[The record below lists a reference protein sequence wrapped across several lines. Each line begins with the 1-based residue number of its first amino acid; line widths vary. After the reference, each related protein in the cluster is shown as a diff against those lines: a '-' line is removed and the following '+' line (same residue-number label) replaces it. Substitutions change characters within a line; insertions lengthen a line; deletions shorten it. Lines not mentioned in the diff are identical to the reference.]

1 MNLALLL
8 SIFFSLWKQVRGPE
22 STIPFPGPKAA
33 YQALHIDT
41 SAGINPRFQIFASL
55 TGDQINGQAYNIA
68 GPVTNWTELW
78 PLMAAEFGFVGAGP
92 QDDGGIDA
100 TGWVMQHKDAWSV
113 LEKEFGL
120 NAGTVDSAGW
130 DFFLIPYI
138 PIDHQ
143 FDRSRSQELGFAEG

>member
-68 GPVTNWTELW
+68 GPVTNWAELW
-78 PLMAAEFGFVGAGP
+78 PLMAAEFGLVGLGHKTMVASTR
-92 QDDGGIDA
+92 QDGSCSIKMRDPYWRKSLGRRLERLI
-100 TGWVMQHKDAWSV
+100 V
-113 LEKEFGL
+113 LVRISSSYHTFPSTASSIRHVL
-120 NAGTVDSAGW
+120 
-130 DFFLIPYI
+130 
-138 PIDHQ
+138 
-143 FDRSRSQELGFAEG
+143 RS